1 MRVKKMNAKE
11 MIKYYYPYSGL
22 DWLNY
27 QIKDMEN
34 FSDVTYH
41 HIIPKREHSK
51 KDMKNGA
58 LLVAVSHQYLHLI
71 EQMEI
76 ETFDDLNKILKDINT
91 QKREPYH
98 YQREDIEGLLQ
109 DFEDRHRWE
118 KNKEGVLL
126 IKKKYLK
133 RW

>member
-1 MRVKKMNAKE
+1 MNAKD
-11 MIKYYYPYSGL
+11 MITFYYPYSGL

-34 FSDVTYH
+34 FTDITYH
-41 HIIPKREHSK
+41 HIIPRREHSK
-51 KDMKNGA
+51 KDMQNGA

-76 ETFDDLNKILKDINT
+76 DTFDDLNKILKDINT
-91 QKREPYH
+91 QKREPYQ
-98 YQREDIEGLLQ
+98 YQREDIEEILQ
-109 DFEDRHRWE
+109 DFEGRHKWE

>member
-1 MRVKKMNAKE
+1 MDAKE

-27 QIKDMEN
+27 QIQDMEK
-34 FSDVTYH
+34 FSDITYH
-41 HIIPKREHSK
+41 HIIAKRLHSK

-58 LLVAVSHQYLHLI
+58 LLVNVSHQYLHLI
-71 EQMEI
+71 EKIEI
-76 ETFDDLNKILKDINT
+76 ATFEDLNKILKDINT
-91 QKREPYH
+91 QKREPYQW
-98 YQREDIEGLLQ
+98 QREDIEGIFQ
-109 DFEDRHRWE
+109 GFEDRHRWD
-118 KNKEGVLL
+118 KNKEGEVL

>member
-1 MRVKKMNAKE
+1 MDAKE

-34 FSDVTYH
+34 FSDITYH
-41 HIIPKREHSK
+41 HIIAKRLHSK

-58 LLVAVSHQYLHLI
+58 LLVGVSHQYLHLI
-71 EQMEI
+71 EKIEI
-76 ETFDDLNKILKDINT
+76 ATFEDLNKILKDINT
-91 QKREPYH
+91 QKREPYQW
-98 YQREDIEGLLQ
+98 QREDIEGIFQ
-109 DFEDRHRWE
+109 GFEDRHKWE
-118 KNKEGVLL
+118 KNKEGVIL

>member
-1 MRVKKMNAKE
+1 MNAKE
-11 MIKYYYPYSGL
+11 MIKFYYPYSGL

-34 FSDVTYH
+34 FTDITYH
-41 HIIPKREHSK
+41 HIIPRREHSK
-51 KDMKNGA
+51 KDMQNGA

-76 ETFDDLNKILKDINT
+76 DTFDDLNKILKDINT
-91 QKREPYH
+91 QKREPYQ
-98 YQREDIEGLLQ
+98 YQREDIEGILQ
-109 DFEDRHRWE
+109 DFEGRHKWE